1 MKQLMALGTLFLCC
15 FTMAGCQPSK
25 DGKQDGQVVANLPL
39 QGKITFTSTRNGG
52 KKQVFIM
59 NADGSNQNPSD
70 NSR

>member
-1 MKQLMALGTLFLCC
+1 
-15 FTMAGCQPSK
+15 MAGCQPSK